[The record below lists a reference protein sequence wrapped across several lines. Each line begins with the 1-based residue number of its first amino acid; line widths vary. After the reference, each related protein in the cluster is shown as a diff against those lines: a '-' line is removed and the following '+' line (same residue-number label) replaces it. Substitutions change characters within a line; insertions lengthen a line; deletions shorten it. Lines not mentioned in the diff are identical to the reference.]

1 MQKEFTKAD
10 LKDGMVVEERNKRKY
25 IVLGDRVLNNDGYN
39 RLKGY
44 GNDLTDTQLY
54 ARDFDIIRVFK
65 VKNNFITSLE
75 DLFKD
80 ESLELIWERDV
91 TKHMTADEMRQKL
104 EDLIGEKIE
113 VEPSRNEMI
122 GVLTKYCSGND
133 RCDLCCIRKECEKN
147 GKYDFWYYS
156 TESLKQCYKKVIANG
171 K

>member
-65 VKNNFITSLE
+65 VKIILLPVLNIYL
-75 DLFKD
+75 K
-80 ESLELIWERDV
+80 
-91 TKHMTADEMRQKL
+91 TKAL
-104 EDLIGEKIE
+104 NSFG
-113 VEPSRNEMI
+113 NEM
-122 GVLTKYCSGND
+122 
-133 RCDLCCIRKECEKN
+133 
-147 GKYDFWYYS
+147 
-156 TESLKQCYKKVIANG
+156 
-171 K
+171 